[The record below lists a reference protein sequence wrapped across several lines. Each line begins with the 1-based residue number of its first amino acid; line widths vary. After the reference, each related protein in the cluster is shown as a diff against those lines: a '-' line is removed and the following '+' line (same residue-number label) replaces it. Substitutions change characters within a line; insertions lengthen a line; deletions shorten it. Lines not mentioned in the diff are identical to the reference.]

1 MIQIIKKCVNFLNE
15 KFKPLK
21 VNGLWLAIFCVF
33 WFTRP
38 TGQQANRPT
47 GQQANRP
54 TGQQA
59 NRPTGQQANR
69 PNVDFCTLWPNFYS
83 MIKFLQYDQI
93 STLWSKIDNLV
104 KNRHFPKFHESQC
117 LFYLAKYHSYL
128 AFIISQ
134 FGVHIWNYLF
144 HNLSFIFKLV

>member
-38 TGQQANRPT
+38 TGQQANRP
-47 GQQANRP
+47 
-54 TGQQA
+54 
-59 NRPTGQQANR
+59 
-69 PNVDFCTLWPNFYS
+69 NVDFCTLWPNFYNV
-83 MIKFLQYDQI
+83 IKFLQYDQI
-93 STLWSKIDNLV
+93 STLWIKIDNLV